1 MEVKEEEEPVTILQ
15 PCPNSSFLPPKLT
28 RNDGGKNI
36 PYRFLGAKLHRM
48 GNTKFFW
55 SSLARRSISP
65 GFPQIK
71 SGGGDRSGLSC
82 LLSVVAPTNIFFLV
96 TITVVFSGPLD
107 CSL

>member
-48 GNTKFFW
+48 GNTMFFW
-55 SSLARRSISP
+55 GRPWPEGR
-65 GFPQIK
+65 FPP
-71 SGGGDRSGLSC
+71 D
-82 LLSVVAPTNIFFLV
+82 
-96 TITVVFSGPLD
+96 GPSD
-107 CSL
+107 